1 MATPQTE
8 FALHFEAEGSGLPLL
23 LIHGFPLG
31 SRMWAGQL
39 ESLSNRAHVLAPDL
53 PGFGDS
59 PISGLSYTVER
70 YAEDC
75 AAVLDAL
82 DVLEPVALGGLS
94 MGGYIALAFARL
106 FPERVGALLLLS
118 TRAGA
123 DSAEGKAN
131 RDKAI
136 AGVKEHGASAATEAI
151 FPKLLASATY
161 THNPGIATQ
170 AAELMLAASPE
181 GIIAALGAMR
191 DRPDST
197 ASLSKIEVPT
207 LIVHGK
213 QDQLIPPSEAEVM
226 SAAIKGS
233 QLHLIDNA
241 GHLPNLEQPEGFNRI
256 ISGFLQSL

>member
-1 MATPQTE
+1 
-8 FALHFEAEGSGLPLL
+8 
-23 LIHGFPLG
+23 
-31 SRMWAGQL
+31 
-39 ESLSNRAHVLAPDL
+39 
-53 PGFGDS
+53 
-59 PISGLSYTVER
+59 
-70 YAEDC
+70 
-75 AAVLDAL
+75 
-82 DVLEPVALGGLS
+82 
-94 MGGYIALAFARL
+94 
-106 FPERVGALLLLS
+106 
-118 TRAGA
+118 
-123 DSAEGKAN
+123 
-131 RDKAI
+131 
-136 AGVKEHGASAATEAI
+136 VKEHGASAATEAI

>member
-118 TRAGA
+118 PPARPPPVPRAG
-123 DSAEGKAN
+123 G
-131 RDKAI
+131 R
-136 AGVKEHGASAATEAI
+136 
-151 FPKLLASATY
+151 P
-161 THNPGIATQ
+161 
-170 AAELMLAASPE
+170 LAALPPRRGRLRRGQGQPGQGHRRSERAWRQRCHRGHFSQAP
-181 GIIAALGAMR
+181 GVGYLHPQSWHR
-191 DRPDST
+191 H
-197 ASLSKIEVPT
+197 ASRRT
-207 LIVHGK
+207 
-213 QDQLIPPSEAEVM
+213 
-226 SAAIKGS
+226 
-233 QLHLIDNA
+233 NA
-241 GHLPNLEQPEGFNRI
+241 GCQPGRHYRR
-256 ISGFLQSL
+256 